1 MFNVEKILDNFAV
14 LQDIY
19 CKNGAAS
26 IQPIALLQKYK
37 STVL

>member
-1 MFNVEKILDNFAV
+1 MFHAEEKIDDFAI
-14 LQDIY
+14 LQDLR

-26 IQPIALLQKYK
+26 IQPITLLQKYK